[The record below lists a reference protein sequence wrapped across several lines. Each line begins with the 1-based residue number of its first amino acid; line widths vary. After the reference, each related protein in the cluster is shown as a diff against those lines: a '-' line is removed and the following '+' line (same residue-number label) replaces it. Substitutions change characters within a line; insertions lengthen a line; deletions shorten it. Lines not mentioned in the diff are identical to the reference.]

1 MCYSSHPDVEDVDRS
16 EFTEL
21 AEKPSGADK
30 VKPVCY
36 ISRL

>member
-1 MCYSSHPDVEDVDRS
+1 MCYSSYPNIEDIDRS

-21 AEKPSGADK
+21 VEKPSGADK